1 MFFPKLL
8 QIMFQQDDDIQKSLA
23 SPGAG
28 LPMVQAFALR
38 QFIFPAYCLTTS
50 WDNALVAFQA
60 EGQKVLALAGPL
72 TEDRL
77 QRRVLVKA
85 SMGIEDSSRYWSAA
99 MVMEHLIEVGSRT
112 AVGIVELSNGATVT
126 VKADI
131 ADVKP
136 VGGKGSEIIEDFRQF
151 LDDYVW
157 IVAEEVGNRRSKSRY
172 PHPWFG
178 ELNAHQWMCLGAVHQ
193 SIHRKQMER
202 IVAGLER

>member
-1 MFFPKLL
+1 MT
-8 QIMFQQDDDIQKSLA
+8 QHDDDIQKSLA
-23 SPGAG
+23 APGAG

-38 QFIFPAYCLTTS
+38 RVIFPAYCLTTS
-50 WDNALVAFQA
+50 WDKALAAFQA

-72 TEDRL
+72 TEDQL

-85 SMGIEDSSRYWSAA
+85 SMGMEDSSRYWSAA
-99 MVMEHLIEVGSRT
+99 MVMEHLIEVGSRI
-112 AVGIVELSNGATVT
+112 AVGIVELTNGATVS

-151 LDDYVW
+151 LDDYVRM
-157 IVAEEVGNRRSKSRY
+157 VAEEIGNRRSESRHS
-172 PHPWFG
+172 HPWFG

-193 SIHRKQMER
+193 AIHRKQTER
-202 IVAGLER
+202 IVAQLER